1 MRLRWTLITIIAAM
15 AMSAFGPVLAASL
28 QVEPA
33 RFVLQVDPGGRSG
46 GAVQVINPNN
56 APMALTAKVGD
67 WDLSDTG
74 RFIGLAP
81 GASSASMAD
90 WIRFNP
96 RSFTIPPRSR
106 QTVRFSVSV
115 PRGVAPGE
123 RRSVLFF
130 EQKASSPQG
139 SGAVLIS
146 QIGVVV
152 YAAVKPVRRNFSVTV
167 DRVSLGAEGQSEV
180 RIRVKAEGNAH
191 CRVRGLFRLYD
202 AGGKQ
207 TDEGQF
213 AQQVILPGREMM
225 LQSQGTQAGLVRESG
240 RRLFVEL
247 AVEGVPNIFRRDFQI
262 IMH

>member
-1 MRLRWTLITIIAAM
+1 MRLRWTIILVVAAM

-46 GAVQVINPNN
+46 GAVQVVNLNN
-56 APMALTAKVGD
+56 IPMALAARVGD
-67 WDLSDTG
+67 WDLSDSG

-81 GASSASMAD
+81 GTTSASMAD

-96 RSFTIPPRSR
+96 REFVVPPRSR

-115 PRGVAPGE
+115 PRGVSPGE
-123 RRSVLFF
+123 RRGVIFF
-130 EQKASSPQG
+130 EQKSSPQG

-152 YAAVKPVRRNFSVTV
+152 YADVKPIRRNFSVAV
-167 DRVSLGAEGQSEV
+167 DRIMLGPKGQSDV
-180 RIRVKAEGNAH
+180 RILVKAEGNAH

-202 AGGKQ
+202 GAGKQ

-213 AQQVILPGREMM
+213 AQKVILPGREMV
-225 LQSQGTQAGLVRESG
+225 LQSQGTRSGLVRESG
-240 RRLFVEL
+240 RRLHVEL
-247 AVEGVPNIFRRDFQI
+247 TVDGVPNVFRRDFQI